1 MKIIGNNPA
10 ADNAEI
16 TAVAS
21 GTLPDG
27 KAVIVNADGTVS
39 VVGEDS
45 RDQAVGSNTTVVP
58 SSPYTADFYRSAY
71 DANAQKV
78 VLVYR
83 DENNQSRAKAV
94 VGTVSGTSIS
104 FGTPVE
110 FGPGSR
116 ADWPAVTYD
125 ANAQKIVVAYSPS
138 ANSYY
143 GYARVGTVSGTTISF
158 GTATVFHSSYTDYT
172 SITYDATAQKVVIAF
187 RDAGGNNYGRAIVGT
202 VSGTSISFGSYINFA
217 TTNVQGIT
225 VVHDTAAQKN
235 VVFYKNSSLR
245 AKVLTVSGTSISA
258 GAETD
263 TVLGVTGD
271 FINATYDAA
280 SQRVVAVFANNENDT
295 TAGIVGT
302 VSGTSISLGSAVSFQ
317 TGQLTSAGLGH
328 LPLAVTYG
336 QTSQKIVVIC
346 RDVSNSNYGTV
357 YVGTVSGASISFA
370 SGVAINSVVTDTCSA
385 TYDVNSESAVLFYR
399 NDTNSDRAEAVV
411 FQPAYTSTNLTAE
424 NFIGFSDGAAAD
436 TGTARVQ
443 VGSGINGA
451 QSSLTIGQ
459 QYFVQTDGTL
469 GLTAADPSVI
479 AGTAISATEIIV
491 KG

>member
-1 MKIIGNNPA
+1 MRIIGNRGN
-10 ADNAEI
+10 
-16 TAVAS
+16 TARKVQAIAS
-21 GTLPDG
+21 GALASGDT
-27 KAVIVNADGTVS
+27 VVVNADGTVS
-39 VVGEDS
+39 VVAGDS
-45 RDQAVGSNTTVVP
+45 RNQAVGSTTIAVP
-58 SSPYTADFYRSAY
+58 SAPYTADFYSSAY
-71 DANAQKV
+71 DSNAQKV

-83 DENNQSRAKAV
+83 DESNQFRARAI

-110 FGPGSR
+110 FGPGASVL
-116 ADWPAVTYD
+116 WLAVTYD

-138 ANSYY
+138 TNSYY

-158 GTATVFHSSYTDYT
+158 GTATVFHSSNTNYT

-217 TTNVQGIT
+217 TANVQGIT
-225 VVHDTAAQKN
+225 VVHATAAQRN
-235 VVFYKNSSLR
+235 VVFYKNASLR

-258 GAETD
+258 GAETN
-263 TVLGVTGD
+263 TVLGVTSD

-411 FQPAYTSTNLTAE
+411 FQPAYTSTNLTSE
-424 NFIGFSDGAAAD
+424 NYIGIASNGYATGQAATINAKGFIDD
-436 TGTARVQ
+436 
-443 VGSGINGA
+443 N
-451 QSSLTIGQ
+451 QSSLTAGQ
-459 QYFVQTDGTL
+459 SYYVQTNGDL
-469 GLTAADPSVI
+469 GLTADDPSVF
-479 AGTAISATEIIV
+479 AGTAVSATKLIV